1 MSRIVVF
8 GANGFIG
15 RNLVK
20 ALSQNKEDSIVAF
33 DRFSAYQ
40 RKTVHPF
47 DDYHNVEVAI
57 GDFFNRGDVSRTLEG
72 ADYVFHLVSSTTP
85 ASSNNDPFIDIETN
99 ARGSVELFDL
109 CVEHK
114 VKKVVFLSSGGTVYG
129 DIDSDKIG
137 ENVVPAPRS
146 PYGIGKLTIEHYLRY
161 FKYVSGLDYIV
172 YRVSN
177 PYGPGQNIHGQQGV
191 IAIFLHKILSGEPIT
206 VYGDGSMVRDYIYID
221 DLITMIMASYR
232 AENKYGEYNLG
243 SGKGETVNDV
253 VSFIENCIGRSVDR
267 QSSPT
272 PSTFVQRSVMD
283 TSRFTGE
290 FGVKSTTGLQAGIK
304 KTLDYVKHIAE

>member
-1 MSRIVVF
+1 
-8 GANGFIG
+8 
-15 RNLVK
+15 
-20 ALSQNKEDSIVAF
+20 
-33 DRFSAYQ
+33 
-40 RKTVHPF
+40 
-47 DDYHNVEVAI
+47 
-57 GDFFNRGDVSRTLEG
+57 
-72 ADYVFHLVSSTTP
+72 
-85 ASSNNDPFIDIETN
+85 
-99 ARGSVELFDL
+99 
-109 CVEHK
+109 
-114 VKKVVFLSSGGTVYG
+114 
-129 DIDSDKIG
+129 
-137 ENVVPAPRS
+137 
-146 PYGIGKLTIEHYLRY
+146 
-161 FKYVSGLDYIV
+161 
-172 YRVSN
+172 
-177 PYGPGQNIHGQQGV
+177 
-191 IAIFLHKILSGEPIT
+191 
-206 VYGDGSMVRDYIYID
+206 MVRDYIYID